1 MTAQDYAT
9 VAVAVCTVIGGFAT
23 AVRWLVKHYL
33 AELKPNSG
41 LTAGTAYTFQVRG
54 VNATSTGP
62 YSAAS
67 NSVTPAVPSSFDSIA
82 TISGTGSSGT
92 ITFSSIP
99 STYTALQF
107 RILGRTSAEQTNT
120 DLYVKYNS
128 STSGYANHS
137 IQGNG
142 TAVETKYDTNGSYI
156 IIYQSITGNSV
167 SSGTMGSAIID
178 IHDYASST
186 RNKTLKAISG
196 RETNL
201 GSSQSAIWLS
211 SGFLNNTSA
220 ISSISFT
227 LGSGNW
233 TTNSS
238 IALYGIKGA

>member
-1 MTAQDYAT
+1 M
-9 VAVAVCTVIGGFAT
+9 AVISIKNKTKSGS
-23 AVRWLVKHYL
+23 LL
-33 AELKPNSG
+33 AGN
-41 LTAGTAYTFQVRG
+41 AYYV
-54 VNATSTGP
+54 P
-62 YSAAS
+62 
-67 NSVTPAVPSSFDSIA
+67 PAFESIA
-82 TISGTGSSGT
+82 TITGTGSSGT

-99 STYTALQF
+99 STYIALQF
-107 RILGRTSAEQTNT
+107 RILGRTTAEQTNT

-142 TAVETKYDTNGSYI
+142 SVAEPKNDINGSYI

-167 SSGTMGSAIID
+167 SSGIMGGAIID
-178 IHDYASST
+178 IHDYANST
-186 RNKTLKAISG
+186 RNKTLRAISG

-201 GSSQSAIWLS
+201 GASQSAIWLS
-211 SGFLNNTSA
+211 SGFLNNTTA

-233 TTNSS
+233 TTNSK